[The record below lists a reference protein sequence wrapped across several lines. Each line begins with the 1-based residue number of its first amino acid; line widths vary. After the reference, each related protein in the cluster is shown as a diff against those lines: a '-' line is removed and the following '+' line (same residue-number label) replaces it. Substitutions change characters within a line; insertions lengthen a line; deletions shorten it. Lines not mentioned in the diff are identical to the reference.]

1 MFTPLYTAFGY
12 IIHLLYQW
20 IGNYGL
26 VILIFTFALKAL
38 LIPLSVKSTKNIMK
52 QQALQP
58 EIDALK
64 RQFKDD
70 QQAFTQAQME
80 LYKKHNVSL
89 MGGCLP
95 SLLSI
100 LIIWPVFRIVSKPLT
115 YISGLTEVH
124 LNNIGSYLL
133 SSSLI
138 TKEQFNALGTND
150 IAINQVLQ
158 QNPDALA
165 HSVKQGWLS
174 ASHVLDLNF
183 LGMDMG
189 LVPSFRPEILFGEN
203 ASIYLPLLLIP
214 VLVLLSS
221 FAMNYVLKITNPT
234 YKKRQEALE
243 AAKKNPARNV
253 PEDPTES
260 TMKSMQY
267 MMPLIMLVT
276 SFTSPAAL
284 GLYWIAS
291 NIMAMV
297 QQVLIYALYK
307 APQTKV
313 KEK

>member
-12 IIHLLYQW
+12 IINLLYNW
-20 IGNYGL
+20 IGNYGV
-26 VILIFTFALKAL
+26 VILIFTFVLKAL
-38 LIPLSVKSTKNIMK
+38 LIPFSVKSTKNIMK

-58 EIDALK
+58 EVDALK
-64 RQFKDD
+64 RQYKDD

-95 SLLSI
+95 SLLSL

-115 YISGLTEVH
+115 YISGLTEAN

-138 TKEQFNALGTND
+138 TKEQFHALGTND

-189 LVPSFRPEILFGEN
+189 LVPSFRPEMLFGEK
-203 ASIYLPLLLIP
+203 ASVYLPLLLIP

-234 YKKRQEALE
+234 FKKRQEALE

-267 MMPLIMLVT
+267 MMPLIMLIT

-284 GLYWIAS
+284 GLYWIAT